1 MKKSLARNNRNSK
14 AERAVRDDRASR
26 DDVLAIVVDASNG
39 HEYYMAFVDSFQ
51 MKGREYVVMYNYE
64 PDDGRHV
71 DPEII
76 ILRSVRH
83 SDGEQYFL
91 SIKSK
96 QELNAAFELFFQRF
110 EKSGE

>member
-1 MKKSLARNNRNSK
+1 MKKALARNRRYSK
-14 AERAVRDDRASR
+14 TERIVHDDRASR
-26 DDVLAIVVDASNG
+26 DDVLAVIEDVSNG

-64 PDDGRHV
+64 PDDGRHA

-76 ILRSVRH
+76 ILRSERH

-91 SIKSK
+91 SIKNK
-96 QELNAAFELFFQRF
+96 QELNAAFEFFFKRF
-110 EKSGE
+110 ETSGE